1 MVFEVFDY
9 KDGTTTV
16 ISPSTRYMAR
26 MTDPTSIS
34 ISAGSSTL
42 ISCDMGVNTPLELTS
57 SNSDI
62 IFEQY
67 AQSASVPVTRESN
80 GFRITNNTSGQ
91 FNNVVYAVRF

>member
-1 MVFEVFDY
+1 MV
-9 KDGTTTV
+9 
-16 ISPSTRYMAR
+16 R
-26 MTDPTSIS
+26 MTDATSIS

-42 ISCDMGVNTPLELTS
+42 ISCDMTGLTT